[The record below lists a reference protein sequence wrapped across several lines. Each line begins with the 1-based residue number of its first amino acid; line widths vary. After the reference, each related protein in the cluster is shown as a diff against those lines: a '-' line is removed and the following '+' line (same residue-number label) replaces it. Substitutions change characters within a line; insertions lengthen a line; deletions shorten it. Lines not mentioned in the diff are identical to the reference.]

1 MHENTSRERALQGRE
16 RVKHQMRD
24 SELSGTSRERV
35 LESREREKCQ
45 MRDSEFPGQIRERAM
60 KAAIAYRPRA
70 KYASARCAK

>member
-24 SELSGTSRERV
+24 SELSGTSRER
-35 LESREREKCQ
+35 EKCQ

-60 KAAIAYRPRA
+60 KVASAYRPRA
-70 KYASARCAK
+70 KYTSAYFKVASA